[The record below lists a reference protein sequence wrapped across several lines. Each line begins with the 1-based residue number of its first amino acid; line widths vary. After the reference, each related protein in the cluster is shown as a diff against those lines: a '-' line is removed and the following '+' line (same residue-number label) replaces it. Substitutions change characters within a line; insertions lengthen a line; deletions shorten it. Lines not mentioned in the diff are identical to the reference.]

1 MNIKTAITCALAAI
15 SIATF
20 AQQGARRRKPDG
32 ERPRRHAAAGEN
44 AGERQR
50 RAPEGGERQRP
61 QIDDETRQLIAA
73 YRRDPT
79 EANKAALRKKVEAN
93 YDKMIEHRKSRLN
106 ESKGAGRDEAK
117 TKMMQERLEDMQ
129 KNRESHIDRMMSRF
143 TNAEGRP
150 GRKNKDPS
158 ARPRRGKKAK
168 DAESSDSATN

>member
-1 MNIKTAITCALAAI
+1 MNIKTAITCALAVI

-32 ERPRRHAAAGEN
+32 EIPRRHAAAGEN
-44 AGERQR
+44 A
-50 RAPEGGERQRP
+50 GERQRP